1 MEGYT
6 AIANINYV
14 PFEDLS
20 FNVSCAY
27 SRTTAQIQSINFAP
41 TEWAFEETA
50 VPEHRKDRR
59 FFDYDFSSV
68 PGYSDLHIKEL
79 DLVFNTSY
87 QISKNFAL
95 GLEYN
100 YIYYGDEEPIPATY
114 DTTGRAHIGMLTLTY
129 SY

>member
-1 MEGYT
+1 MDGYT
-6 AIANINYV
+6 ALATISYL
-14 PFEDLS
+14 PFDNLS
-20 FNVSCAY
+20 FNISSAY
-27 SRTTAQIQSINFAP
+27 SRTTAHIKSINFGGPLEYAP
-41 TEWAFEETA
+41 GTDGA
-50 VPEHRKDRR
+50 RDRYYN
-59 FFDYDFSSV
+59 YDFSSV

-100 YIYYGDEEPIPATY
+100 YLYYGDEEPIPATY